1 MKRLL
6 LPILFAFT
14 ASLCAQP
21 VTSEKFS
28 LEWISGKV
36 IFKTGDTLNC
46 NLRFNQTGD
55 KSILQVNEGGHML
68 TLPIVDVRQFSFF
81 DAKKNRNRV
90 FTAFEHPHFYGHEFY
105 MEKIYV
111 DGRFS
116 ILNHKTME
124 VPPELNFS
132 RFVGKPV
139 KTYKKYLL
147 NESTGQLLP
156 LSRESLFELLEPK
169 KTEILSYVK
178 SKNIRFR
185 RISDFI
191 NVFEYHNSL

>member
-1 MKRLL
+1 MKRLI
-6 LPILFAFT
+6 LPVFFACTT
-14 ASLCAQP
+14 ALCAQHL
-21 VTSEKFS
+21 TSEKFS
-28 LEWISGKV
+28 LDWTSGIV
-36 IFKTGDTLNC
+36 IFKTGDTLKC
-46 NLRFNQTGD
+46 NLRFNQAAD
-55 KSILQVNEGGHML
+55 KSILQLNGSGHTL
-68 TLPIVDVRQFSFF
+68 TVPIRDIRQFSFF
-81 DAKKNRNRV
+81 DARKNRFRV
-90 FTAFEHPHFYGHEFY
+90 FSAFAHPDHEDQEFY
-105 MEKIYV
+105 MEKIYG
-111 DGRFS
+111 DNHFS

-124 VPPELNFS
+124 VPAELNFS
-132 RFVGKPV
+132 RFVAKPV